1 MKYTKQEFISGNW
14 VKGSQIQSGLKCKL
28 VSEVKPQESQ
38 WQNKDGSPKFQDV
51 AKIKFQG
58 INEEMNISLNRATI
72 NGLVDAFGEDSVA
85 WGNKVL
91 PAVTEKARVAGKNVT
106 MIYLLADGYEK
117 VDDANGYA
125 AIVKKG
131 STAETLPSIEEGAD
145 LPF

>member
-1 MKYTKQEFISGNW
+1 MKYTKQEFVSGNW

-85 WGNKVL
+85 LVNKVL
-91 PAVTEKARVAGKNVT
+91 TAVNEKARVAGKNVT

-131 STAETLPSIEEGAD
+131 Y
-145 LPF
+145 